1 MQLSKYAN
9 EDNGVAQMAE
19 NLDELA
25 CCMMG
30 DFFTIFANA
39 TRMRIFCAL
48 QAGDQTVSQIAEHAG
63 IALPNASQ
71 HLRLM
76 RDKGAVIADKRG
88 QSVYYRIADA
98 RFIQAALLIRQALL
112 EGIHDR
118 AKAVSSPETPVL
130 HPAHT

>member
-1 MQLSKYAN
+1 MGYGVSK
-9 EDNGVAQMAE
+9 MAE
-19 NLDELA
+19 DLDEMA

-48 QAGDQTVSQIAEHAG
+48 QAGDQTVSQVAEHAR

-88 QSVYYRIADA
+88 QSVYYRIADP

-112 EGIHDR
+112 DGIHDR
-118 AKAVSSPETPVL
+118 AKAVASPAPETPVL